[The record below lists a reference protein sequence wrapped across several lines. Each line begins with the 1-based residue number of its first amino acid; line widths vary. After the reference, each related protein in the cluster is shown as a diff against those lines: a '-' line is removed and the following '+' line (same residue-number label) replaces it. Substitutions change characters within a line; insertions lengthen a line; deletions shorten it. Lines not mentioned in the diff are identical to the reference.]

1 MKNKYSIIKKLK
13 LEIYLMR
20 YCKGRYYFKEI
31 HVKVLKL
38 VKNEWIKNRFVK
50 VNAEQSQYW
59 SGTGAEHKQMD
70 GANIK
75 KMFAL
80 LFNA

>member
-31 HVKVLKL
+31 YVKVLKL
-38 VKNEWIKNRFVK
+38 VKNE
-50 VNAEQSQYW
+50 
-59 SGTGAEHKQMD
+59 
-70 GANIK
+70 
-75 KMFAL
+75 
-80 LFNA
+80 